1 MTVFLCIVVVIMMFG
16 IKEAFVCSILGGC
29 LSIVSLIMAWCLGG
43 ASGDEP
49 ASFGKKVAVTL
60 LSVGTAISSLV
71 AVISISA
78 HFSDA
83 EDGSQ
88 FFLVLYIIILILLLI
103 YAFSKFKILGE
114 LMADI
119 EERNT
124 ERQKVRNAE
133 KNQRVAFLRRND
145 STYKEA
151 TNESMEIGAYQYAGR
166 SNLHTIT
173 ISSSCKS
180 IGEWA
185 FQNCSS
191 LQRIEFSGSINDW
204 KRMKKHPTWDYDT
217 PDYLVVCKDGTIKK
231 SEQ

>member
-16 IKEAFVCSILGGC
+16 IEEAFVCSILGGC

>member
-16 IKEAFVCSILGGC
+16 IEEAFVCSILGGC

-191 LQRIEFSGSINDW
+191 LQRIEFSGSINAW
-204 KRMKKHPTWDYDT
+204 KRMRKHPTWDYDT

>member
-16 IKEAFVCSILGGC
+16 IEEAFVCSILGGC

-191 LQRIEFSGSINDW
+191 LQRIEFSGSINAW
-204 KRMKKHPTWDYDT
+204 KRMRKHPTWDYDT
-217 PDYLVVCKDGTIKK
+217 PDYVVVCKDGTIKK